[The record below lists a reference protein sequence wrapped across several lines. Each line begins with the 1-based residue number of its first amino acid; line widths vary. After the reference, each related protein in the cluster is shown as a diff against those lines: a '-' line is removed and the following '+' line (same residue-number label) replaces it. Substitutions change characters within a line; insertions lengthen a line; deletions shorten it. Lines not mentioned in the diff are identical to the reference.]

1 MWKQALIIVLGSIL
15 CGSLLAFDYLL
26 GNGFTDMMQI
36 MFCKCFCF
44 VKRTLRDESKSQKA
58 VESSNFSATML
69 LVEIVA
75 LFCTMLLLNTYK
87 KYGIERS
94 IKVNKRPNELPETKK
109 QRLVSRSTHY
119 GPREI
124 DNPQLIKPLNL
135 EIPVMQM
142 AITDTTGTTRR
153 QPERGDAGDVYNT
166 TDSAILS
173 VTSLMDTEFKLQESL
188 CEDNMVLGDG
198 NTVQF
203 NNNRY
208 LWDVTEEE

>member
-1 MWKQALIIVLGSIL
+1 MWKQALSVVLGGIL

-26 GNGFTDMMQI
+26 GNGFTDMMQT

-44 VKRTLRDESKSQKA
+44 VKKTLRDQLISSEA
-58 VESSNFSATML
+58 EESSNFSATMF
-69 LVEIVA
+69 LVEIFA
-75 LFCTMLLLNTYK
+75 LFCTMLLLNRYK

-94 IKVNKRPNELPETKK
+94 VNKKPNELAGTKK
-109 QRLVSRSTHY
+109 HRLVSRSPHY

-124 DNPQLIKPLNL
+124 NNPQLIKPLNL

-142 AITDTTGTTRR
+142 AIIDTIGTTRS
-153 QPERGDAGDVYNT
+153 QPERGDAGDIYNI

-173 VTSLMDTEFKLQESL
+173 VTSLLDTDFKLQESL

-208 LWDVTEEE
+208 LWEVTEEE